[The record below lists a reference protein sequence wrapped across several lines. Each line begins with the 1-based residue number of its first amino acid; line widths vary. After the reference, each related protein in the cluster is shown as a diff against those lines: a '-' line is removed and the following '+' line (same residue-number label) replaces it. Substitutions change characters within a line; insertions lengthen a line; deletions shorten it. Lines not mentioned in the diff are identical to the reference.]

1 MKKIFFLSII
11 TIFLFLSCSH
21 SSNQHEPSN
30 SNESTSYPKLKIEN
44 VNYSNGVSSVRLLG
58 YTFSPLDIRPGEFQ
72 IFELNSGMNGGY
84 SNIPVYIS
92 DGVHQAIGIKCNF
105 ENGETTIIKVKQNAS
120 FVMILE

>member
-30 SNESTSYPKLKIEN
+30 SKLKIEN
-44 VNYSNGVSSVRLLG
+44 VNYSYGVSSVRLLG